1 MRAGAAVHGGGL
13 VHDFGKGRHAAVERF
28 GDEVGALVGGAHH
41 GAVEQV
47 LEIDALPHVQAH
59 VRAVVADVG
68 SGLRQVDG
76 LVHITHHDAQKH
88 GHDLGGRSG
97 IHGGVRILF
106 KNHLAGGCFDEDG
119 RLGVELVLV
128 KILRMLRIVGLHIAG
143 ELRFDIVDD
152 VFLFGDSMEPGSAAG
167 HSAIS
172 IESSRHISAPI
183 RWLCI
188 GGSLLPCGSG
198 MQAIPQ
204 QFIIPPKQGNAQA
217 RLPFYTCEPSTVI
230 LRTHFPLL
238 STHRAGMTFR
248 FISTCTTSTAAAMS
262 MRPGSS
268 SAISRLAGTG
278 TSHI

>member
-1 MRAGAAVHGGGL
+1 MVGVVQAVGVGKMRAGAAVHGGGL
-13 VHDFGKGRHAAVERF
+13 VHDLGKGRHAAVERF

-59 VRAVVADVG
+59 VGAVVADVG

-76 LVHITHHDAQKH
+76 LVHIAHHDAQKH

-152 VFLFGDSMEPGSAAG
+152 VFLFGDSMERERRRAQRNQHRKQQAYKRTHPLAVHRRVPPSVRVRHAG
-167 HSAIS
+167 HTTTVYYTTKAGKCTSQ
-172 IESSRHISAPI
+172 
-183 RWLCI
+183 
-188 GGSLLPCGSG
+188 GSLFTPVS
-198 MQAIPQ
+198 
-204 QFIIPPKQGNAQA
+204 PP
-217 RLPFYTCEPSTVI
+217 R
-230 LRTHFPLL
+230 
-238 STHRAGMTFR
+238 
-248 FISTCTTSTAAAMS
+248 
-262 MRPGSS
+262 
-268 SAISRLAGTG
+268 
-278 TSHI
+278 